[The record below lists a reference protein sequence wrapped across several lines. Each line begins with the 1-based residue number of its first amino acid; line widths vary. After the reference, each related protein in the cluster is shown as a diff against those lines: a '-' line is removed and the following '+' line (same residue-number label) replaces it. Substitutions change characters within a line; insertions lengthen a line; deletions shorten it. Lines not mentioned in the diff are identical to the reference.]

1 MAASREWDW
10 ELDAE
15 ERNALLEEGEQKA
28 KKLFTGFIQFV
39 FSDNILEFA
48 FGLM

>member
-1 MAASREWDW
+1 MSGTWDW

-15 ERNALLEEGEQKA
+15 ERHALLEEGEQEA
-28 KKLFTGFIQFV
+28 KKLFSGFISFV